1 MDIVA
6 LVATLVF
13 ICTSLWSSNTYSDA
27 CPKQIRTWIVLTFIT
42 FYGMQLMVLYYFR
55 TKNRR
60 LSLYLWVVTSF
71 VVLPCMLLLNLWG
84 NLLIEEMDNN
94 QECIYNG
101 YAQTF
106 QMLYLI
112 ATYCVIFVY
121 LIFLVTVKETMKRF
135 YVQIERPEDQRIPR
149 GIEENTAVFV
159 GRSCKDIERAL
170 SYSLYLLNDGRIG
183 SRQEREFLQRER
195 TQIMYERLSSTIKT
209 FVFNAPS
216 QNTDEDDT
224 KPSFDDE
231 APSP

>member
-101 YAQTF
+101 YA
-106 QMLYLI
+106 
-112 ATYCVIFVY
+112 
-121 LIFLVTVKETMKRF
+121 
-135 YVQIERPEDQRIPR
+135 
-149 GIEENTAVFV
+149 
-159 GRSCKDIERAL
+159 
-170 SYSLYLLNDGRIG
+170 
-183 SRQEREFLQRER
+183 
-195 TQIMYERLSSTIKT
+195 
-209 FVFNAPS
+209 
-216 QNTDEDDT
+216 
-224 KPSFDDE
+224 
-231 APSP
+231 